1 MAAASWGRYFYHMLA
16 AFTVKLFAVLR
27 PSARVS
33 HRSRS
38 MAFALAAILVTAS
51 SSRQPRPADRGA
63 LLPADDSASVVPGT
77 LWRSLAAPDAATLDW
92 LSKRI
97 PGLDAGTVR
106 TLSMEAFDAMLT
118 DAANR
123 NLSPVDFFTDAG
135 FRGREAYYVPQA
147 TLTSVFGRYEVR
159 VLTAVSG
166 HDTDGQPFQMSG
178 LVLGGGRIDALYDRD
193 DFTFVHPEFDN
204 NRYTLAARVSQG
216 ILGPGDMTIS
226 GITAHVSFL
235 HARIQRITKLS
246 PTLARIKTSLGSRNK
261 PAMPIRRR

>member
-1 MAAASWGRYFYHMLA
+1 MAGASWGRYFYRMHPAL
-16 AFTVKLFAVLR
+16 TVKLFAVLHPTSR
-27 PSARVS
+27 VARRA
-33 HRSRS
+33 RSTS
-38 MAFALAAILVTAS
+38 FALAAVLVTAS
-51 SSRQPRPADRGA
+51 WSRQPRPADRA
-63 LLPADDSASVVPGT
+63 VPVPVDDSASVVPGT
-77 LWRSLAAPDAATLDW
+77 LWRSLATPDAATLDW

-106 TLSMEAFDAMLT
+106 TLTTEAFDAMLA
-118 DAANR
+118 DAAAR
-123 NLSPVDFFTDAG
+123 NLSPVDFFTDPG
-135 FRGREAYYVPQA
+135 FRGRDAYYVPQA

-193 DFTFVHPEFDN
+193 DFTFVHPDFDN

-246 PTLARIKTSLGSRNK
+246 PTLARIKTSIGSRNK

>member
-1 MAAASWGRYFYHMLA
+1 MAGVSRARYFFRMPPA
-16 AFTVKLFAVLR
+16 VTMKLYASLR
-27 PSARVS
+27 PGARVA
-33 HRSRS
+33 RRARS

-51 SSRQPRPADRGA
+51 ASRQPRPADRA
-63 LLPADDSASVVPGT
+63 APVPVDDSASVVPGT
-77 LWRSLAAPDAATLDW
+77 LWRSLAAPDAATLEW
-92 LSKRI
+92 LSTRI

-106 TLSMEAFDAMLT
+106 TLTTEAFEAMLA

-147 TLTSVFGRYEVR
+147 TLTSVFTRYEVR

-193 DFTFVHPEFDN
+193 DFTFVHPDFDN

-216 ILGPGDMTIS
+216 ILGPGDMTIN